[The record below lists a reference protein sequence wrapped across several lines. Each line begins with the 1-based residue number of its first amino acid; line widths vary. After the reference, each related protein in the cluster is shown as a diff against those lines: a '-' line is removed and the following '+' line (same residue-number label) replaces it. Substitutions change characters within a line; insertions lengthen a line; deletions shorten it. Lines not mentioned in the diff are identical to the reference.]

1 MRATARS
8 RRSSSAPTRRTTL
21 NFRCQSGNV
30 QHVAKA
36 LAYRTRAIQK
46 LHTYIWPSIY
56 LMTFPH
62 QCLNE
67 LALDASCT
75 AVCNSLGG
83 EDTGSPDY
91 ADSQTGLQ
99 SVTCTGNGLVWNSE
113 CHHFTD
119 HETEWQSTMLVGS
132 YCMYECVSY

>member
-1 MRATARS
+1 
-8 RRSSSAPTRRTTL
+8 
-21 NFRCQSGNV
+21 
-30 QHVAKA
+30 
-36 LAYRTRAIQK
+36 
-46 LHTYIWPSIY
+46 
-56 LMTFPH
+56 MTFPH

-119 HETEWQSTMLVGS
+119 HEIEWQSTMLVGS